1 MKNVNKT
8 IYEGRVTQQVP
19 SYVYENYVDEGLIS
33 LDTGMIFTIMASKSE
48 NYEFVK
54 TVLHDKYGRRV
65 IDKAYR
71 ELKALGHLLQV
82 NYNVREGNQT
92 KTKSITKFFVEARSS
107 AEVKVIVSD
116 IIKGK
121 LSQFPS
127 AKPTK
132 DTLAYINKGVKIE
145 RDFKVARKRIEMKES
160 GGMVIQQDNRQL
172 IECKEIK
179 HVSSDKIFFAPKEE
193 IIEDGFLQIDRV
205 GNLTDDE
212 ETEDYSFLLEGIANI
227 DGVKDKAEF
236 NSIQEGFAHDKQ
248 GKVVLRDSDEKQTNK
263 ANISSIA
270 YEKTYYTKDFGQV
283 EEVKVQ
289 LHDKS
294 VEMFTPSRI
303 IRKGVV
309 LDLLQEYNEGQA
321 KEFKRNG
328 HQLTMDEIESLAL
341 FANMKF
347 AKSEESRKKIQ
358 SAMEDNLIIFID
370 GKYKRVA

>member
-1 MKNVNKT
+1 
-8 IYEGRVTQQVP
+8 
-19 SYVYENYVDEGLIS
+19 
-33 LDTGMIFTIMASKSE
+33 MASKSE

-54 TVLHDKYGRRV
+54 TVLHDKYGRRI

-107 AEVKVIVSD
+107 AEVKIIVSD
-116 IIKGK
+116 IIKGE

-179 HVSSDKIFFAPKEE
+179 HVSSDKIFFVPKEE

-212 ETEDYSFLLEGIANI
+212 ETEDYSFLLEGIASI

-248 GKVVLRDSDEKQTNK
+248 GKVVLMDSDEKQTNK

-270 YEKTYYTKDFGQV
+270 YETTYYTKDFGQV
-283 EEVKVQ
+283 EEVQVQ
-289 LHDKS
+289 LHDKP
-294 VEMFTPSRI
+294 VEMFAPSRT
-303 IRKGVV
+303 IRKGVIP
-309 LDLLQEYNEGQA
+309 DLLQEYNEGQA

-328 HQLTMDEIESLAL
+328 QQLTMDEIESLAL